1 MNFKTILFILV
12 LSLFIVSIGCV
23 SASEI
28 NDNITISQDMLIN
41 THDDFQDELGS
52 VDFQKSNESNVVTSN
67 SQDSLQST
75 ESDDV
80 IVVNNWDELQYYCSL
95 KDNDYTLKLK
105 DNTNF
110 YPTRTSDSN
119 YQIKVYNNVK
129 IIGGNGSYIGDKSS
143 NPSTIRYTAIV
154 VPDDYKSSI
163 TLENITF
170 KWISALSAPNG
181 LFIQMGGKYNSVI
194 KNCNFTDITVDY
206 GHASIVYLKR
216 GTATLENCS
225 FINCTS
231 GYGCV
236 GIYDPDNFKKIKM
249 IVKDCYFEGNYATTA
264 PGCINN
270 CGILEVYNST
280 FYNQHQIQ

>member
-1 MNFKTILFILV
+1 MNLKIKSLVIIGLFLLIVGISTVSANEIDDVNNTLSDDASIISNDV
-12 LSLFIVSIGCV
+12 LSQE
-23 SASEI
+23 EI
-28 NDNITISQDMLIN
+28 ITDSSKEIL
-41 THDDFQDELGS
+41 
-52 VDFQKSNESNVVTSN
+52 
-67 SQDSLQST
+67 QDS
-75 ESDDV
+75 ESDV
-80 IVVNNWDELQYYCSL
+80 IEVSDWDELQYYCSL
-95 KDNDYTLKLK
+95 KDKDYTLKLK

-110 YPTRTSDSN
+110 YPTKTSDSN

-163 TLENITF
+163 YLENVTF
-170 KWISALSAPNG
+170 KWISALSSPDG
-181 LFIQMGGKYNSVI
+181 LFIQMGGKYDSVI
-194 KNCNFTDITVDY
+194 KNCNFTNINVDY

-236 GIYDPDNFKKIKM
+236 GIYDPDDLKKIKM
-249 IVKDCYFEGNYATTA
+249 IVKDCYFE
-264 PGCINN
+264 
-270 CGILEVYNST
+270 L
-280 FYNQHQIQ
+280 HK

>member
-1 MNFKTILFILV
+1 MI

-28 NDNITISQDMLIN
+28 NDNITISQDMPIN
-41 THDDFQDELGS
+41 SYDAFQDGLGS

-67 SQDSLQST
+67 SQDSLQSS

-170 KWISALSAPNG
+170 KWISALSAPDG

-194 KNCNFTDITVDY
+194 KNCNFTDINVDF

-236 GIYDPDNFKKIKM
+236 GIYDPDNVKKIKM
-249 IVKDCYFEGNYATTA
+249 IVKNCYFEGNYAQA
-264 PGCINN
+264 KQ
-270 CGILEVYNST
+270 ILKPKKSVYPAKSPHQKYST
-280 FYNQHQIQ
+280 PAK